1 MSLGSFLATAG
12 AGVDAFNE
20 AKQGARLDRQNQLLI
35 EAQNRE
41 ARKMKELEAEASSL
55 IGQPIVPGLTPP
67 SGVMPTTP
75 AAPAAGVRL
84 PAAGLPVVRTAP
96 AAVAPVAKPT
106 VAAKVPITPPVAPAV
121 KPAVAAKV
129 PAVAAPKTGD
139 RLGEGVAG
147 FRRID
152 PNASDVT
159 QGRIR
164 TQNEATLNN
173 RLAGLVVEANVPG
186 STFRKP
192 FATQTEKRQMELG
205 DTAAQ
210 WYKSPAAEKY
220 FRANPEM
227 LASAEKNP
235 TGFYQAVTQAM
246 AKAKAPGAKTPAIRA
261 APVGVQTPAAKKA
274 QQQAVT
280 EQVTTQVNQ
289 EAPVASVSAPTP
301 EAQAQA
307 SQNPVEWYLGNPQAI
322 SPEMQNAMT
331 KRDQLARLAMIYARA
346 RSPADSAKFFEL
358 KGVIDQIDNNMAVMQ
373 GTQGIL
379 EFGSLNDP
387 RRLNAIMTHYMG
399 VPVAVQPR
407 DDGKFNIVRL
417 DTGDKTTTIARD
429 LSRDDVVGRARAMF
443 DTAWRTS
450 REAAIAAQSS
460 KIFDY
465 NLELGKEQF
474 KGNIKATQDAAN
486 QLATSIRTLA
496 VTEMQGNTQRAL
508 ESMRQRGVD
517 VRVMGE
523 GAIITDKATGQA
535 FYYNPT
541 GQTIMIGDKEVT
553 QYGAIPVTGMG
564 GAGLTTP
571 GTFQP

>member
-12 AGVDAFNE
+12 AGVTSFDE
-20 AKQGARLDRQNQLLI
+20 AKQAARLDRQNQLAI

-41 ARKMKELEAEASSL
+41 ARKQKELEAEASSL
-55 IGQPIVPGLTPP
+55 IGQPIIPGLTPP
-67 SGVMPTTP
+67 GGATP
-75 AAPAAGVRL
+75 AAPVAGVQL
-84 PAAGLPVVRTAP
+84 PTTGLPVVRTTP
-96 AAVAPVAKPT
+96 AAVAPVAKP
-106 VAAKVPITPPVAPAV
+106 AAAAAPAPRVTPPAVKLLAAPAV
-121 KPAVAAKV
+121 AV
-129 PAVAAPKTGD
+129 PKTGD
-139 RLGEGVAG
+139 RLSEGVAG

-159 QGRIR
+159 QGRMR
-164 TQNEATLNN
+164 AMNTD
-173 RLAGLVVEANVPG
+173 RLENALRNISGSANVPF
-186 STFRKP
+186 STIRKP
-192 FATQTEKRQMELG
+192 FATQTEKRQMEAG
-205 DTAAQ
+205 DAAAQ
-210 WYKSPAAEKY
+210 WYKSPAANKY

-227 LASAEKNP
+227 LASAEANP
-235 TGFYQAVTQAM
+235 TGFYEAVT
-246 AKAKAPGAKTPAIRA
+246 KAKP
-261 APVGVQTPAAKKA
+261 PAAKAAAKVSAAGVRTPAKQKA

-280 EQVTTQVNQ
+280 DQVTAQVDQ

-322 SPEMQNAMT
+322 SPETQNALT

-443 DTAWRTS
+443 DTAWRTN

-460 KIFDY
+460 KLFEY
-465 NLELGKEQF
+465 ELDMRKEQF

-541 GQTIMIGDKEVT
+541 GQTITIGDKEVT

-564 GAGLTTP
+564 GAGLATP
-571 GTFQP
+571 DTFQP

>member
-12 AGVDAFNE
+12 AGVTSFDE
-20 AKQGARLDRQNQLLI
+20 AKQAARLDRQNQLAI

-41 ARKMKELEAEASSL
+41 ARKMKELEAEASNL
-55 IGQPIVPGLTPP
+55 IGQQIVPGLTPP
-67 SGVMPTTP
+67 GGVMPT
-75 AAPAAGVRL
+75 APAATSAGVQL
-84 PAAGLPVVRTAP
+84 PATGLPVLRTTP
-96 AAVAPVAKPT
+96 AAVAPVVKP
-106 VAAKVPITPPVAPAV
+106 AAVVKAAATPPVPPAV
-121 KPAVAAKV
+121 KPAAVVKAA
-129 PAVAAPKTGD
+129 AVAAPKTGD

-173 RLAGLVVEANVPG
+173 RLSGLVIEANVPG

-192 FATQTEKRQMELG
+192 FATQTEKRQMEAG

-210 WYKSPAAEKY
+210 WYKSPAANKY

-227 LASAEKNP
+227 LASAEANP
-235 TGFYQAVTQAM
+235 VAFYKEVTKAKVAPA
-246 AKAKAPGAKTPAIRA
+246 AKAAARAPA
-261 APVGVQTPAAKKA
+261 AGVQTPATKKA

-331 KRDQLARLAMIYARA
+331 KREQLARLAMIYARA

-450 REAAIAAQSS
+450 REAAIAAQSA

-465 NLELGKEQF
+465 NLDISKEQF
-474 KGNIKATQDAAN
+474 KGNIKSSQDAAN

-508 ESMRQRGVD
+508 ESMKQRGVD

-541 GQTIMIGDKEVT
+541 GQTVTIGDKEVT
-553 QYGAIPVTGMG
+553 RYGAVPVEGMG